1 MRICHGSTGMER
13 LQFAVERVRVR
24 RSEGP
29 ADNTNETMEAGRVN
43 VQQVSSFTSH
53 SIRFDSILFPPTFN
67 CRRNPR
73 HCSSPIPSV
82 AGTGMDRV

>member
-1 MRICHGSTGMER
+1 MER

-53 SIRFDSILFPPTFN
+53 SIRFDSL
-67 CRRNPR
+67 
-73 HCSSPIPSV
+73 SPDI
-82 AGTGMDRV
+82 